1 MNIFASDPCPYK
13 SAAFLDDKRVN
24 KMTLETTQLLC
35 TAINLYG
42 GISPY
47 KTTHVNH
54 PSSIWVRASR
64 ANYLWT
70 LKHLDALL
78 KEYTARYGKIHK
90 CREYYGILQ
99 DGAVLLPEG
108 ELTEFPN
115 CTTFKHVSDV
125 HLAYRFYLKEKWIND
140 KRVPTWYKNTSRGDL

>member
-1 MNIFASDPCPYK
+1 MNIFASDSCPYK
-13 SAAFLDDKRVN
+13 SASFLDDKRVV
-24 KMTLETTQLLC
+24 KMSLETTQLLC
-35 TAINLYG
+35 TAVKLRG

-47 KTTHVNH
+47 RTTHVNH

-90 CREYYGILQ
+90 CGQYYDVLQ
-99 DGAVLLPEG
+99 DGVALIPEG

-115 CTTFKHVSDV
+115 CTTFKTMSDV
-125 HLAYRFYLKEKWIND
+125 NLAYRLYLNEKWKND
-140 KRVPTWYKNTSRGDL
+140 KRTPTWYGRSL